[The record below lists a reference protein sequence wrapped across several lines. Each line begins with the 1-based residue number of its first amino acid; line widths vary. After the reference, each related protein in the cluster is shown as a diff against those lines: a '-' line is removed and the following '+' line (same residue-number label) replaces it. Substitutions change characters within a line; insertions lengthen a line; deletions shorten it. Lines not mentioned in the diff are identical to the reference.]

1 MNYLQAFAISAS
13 GMAVEKARVDIT
25 AVNIANAQSTR
36 GADGAGFRPLR
47 VVSAARSVP
56 EFSSLLSAEQSG
68 GAQSVRGFQGAQAL
82 RGLQGAQIVAVRP
95 VDTPPRLVLEPG
107 HPDADERGF
116 VAYPGINPVTE
127 MVTLMT
133 AVRVY
138 EANVAALGAAKTMA
152 LKTLD
157 LGN

>member
-1 MNYLQAFAISAS
+1 MDYLQAFAISAS

-36 GADGAGFRPLR
+36 GVDGAGFRPLR
-47 VVSAARSVP
+47 LISAARSAP
-56 EFSSLLSAEQSG
+56 EFSALLSAEQSG
-68 GAQSVRGFQGAQAL
+68 GSQSVSGPGGTPL
-82 RGLQGAQIVAVRP
+82 RGAQIVSVLP

-157 LGN
+157 IGN

>member
-47 VVSAARSVP
+47 LISAARSAP
-56 EFSSLLSAEQSG
+56 EFSSLLSAEQSV
-68 GAQSVRGFQGAQAL
+68 S
-82 RGLQGAQIVAVRP
+82 GLQGAQIVAVRP

-138 EANVAALGAAKTMA
+138 EANVAALNAAKTMA
-152 LKTLD
+152 MKTLD

>member
-36 GADGAGFRPLR
+36 GPDGAGFRPLR
-47 VVSAARSVP
+47 LISAARSTP
-56 EFSSLLSAEQSG
+56 EFSALLSAEQAG
-68 GAQSVRGFQGAQAL
+68 GAQSVRGAGGAP
-82 RGLQGAQIVAVRP
+82 LQGAQIVSVLP

-116 VAYPGINPVTE
+116 VAYPGISPLTE

>member
-36 GADGAGFRPLR
+36 GIDGTGFRPLR
-47 VVSAARSVP
+47 VISAARSAP
-56 EFSSLLSAEQSG
+56 EFSTL
-68 GAQSVRGFQGAQAL
+68 
-82 RGLQGAQIVAVRP
+82 LQGAQVVAVRP

-138 EANVAALGAAKTMA
+138 EANVAALNAAKSMA

>member
-36 GADGAGFRPLR
+36 GADGVAFRPLR
-47 VVSAARSVP
+47 VISAARPAP
-56 EFSSLLSAEQSG
+56 EFSSLLSAER
-68 GAQSVRGFQGAQAL
+68 SVQGAQTL
-82 RGLQGAQIVAVRP
+82 GELQGAQIVAVRP
-95 VDTPPRLVLEPG
+95 VDMPPRLVLEPG

-138 EANVAALGAAKTMA
+138 EANVAALNAANTMA
-152 LKTLD
+152 MKTLD

>member
-47 VVSAARSVP
+47 VISAARTA
-56 EFSSLLSAEQSG
+56 EFSTLLSAEQS
-68 GAQSVRGFQGAQAL
+68 VRGM
-82 RGLQGAQIVAVRP
+82 QGAQIVAVRP

-116 VAYPGINPVTE
+116 VTYPGINPVTE

-138 EANVAALGAAKTMA
+138 EANVAALNAAKSMA

>member
-36 GADGAGFRPLR
+36 GPDGAGFRPLR
-47 VVSAARSVP
+47 VISAARTP
-56 EFSSLLSAEQSG
+56 EFSALLAGEQS
-68 GAQSVRGFQGAQAL
+68 L
-82 RGLQGAQIVAVRP
+82 RGMQGAQIVGVQP

-138 EANVAALGAAKTMA
+138 EANVAALNAARTMA
-152 LKTLD
+152 LKTLEF
-157 LGN
+157 GRS

>member
-36 GADGAGFRPLR
+36 GADGMAFRPLR
-47 VVSAARSVP
+47 VVSAARSAP
-56 EFSSLLSAEQSG
+56 EFSALLSAEQSS
-68 GAQSVRGFQGAQAL
+68 GAQGASGAGGVQL
-82 RGLQGAQIVAVRP
+82 RGAQIVSVLP
-95 VDTPPRLVLEPG
+95 VDAPPRLVLEPG

>member
-47 VVSAARSVP
+47 VISAARSGP
-56 EFSSLLSAEQSG
+56 EFSSLLSAEQS
-68 GAQSVRGFQGAQAL
+68 L

-95 VDTPPRLVLEPG
+95 LETPPRLVLEPG

-116 VAYPGINPVTE
+116 MAYPNINPVTE

-138 EANVAALGAAKTMA
+138 EANVAALNAAKAMA